1 MNRRQRHDTEKHG
14 REKTRILFCIRGAN
28 LNLSFNKHCA
38 QQKPRTRTVNPSTRS
53 AHKKHGF
60 QLQTCK
66 SVFAYMLN
74 ILSWFS
80 SIISE
85 ITDIFML
92 FHNSKCQKAKWAVT
106 FISFLSL
113 LTCPRFRTNLKSF
126 TFLRPNLKNLSG
138 GLNLSRGLNMDGSTL
153 NCFKCFKI

>member
-1 MNRRQRHDTEKHG
+1 MTQKNTDGKRHEY
-14 REKTRILFCIRGAN
+14 CIRGAN

-92 FHNSKCQKAKWAVT
+92 FHNSKCQKAKWAIT

-113 LTCPRFRTNLKSF
+113 LTFPRFRTNLKSF
-126 TFLRPNLKNLSG
+126 TFQIVYSKHFLS
-138 GLNLSRGLNMDGSTL
+138 SHYAK
-153 NCFKCFKI
+153 F